1 MGVVVDKPAA
11 KSHSLVDSQADF
23 SLSLYFTAKMW
34 ELLINLLL
42 YIIPSTYQYSLVV
55 NAGEEV
61 FTIDGQVYSSSS
73 SLDCLQGVR
82 CSSPE
87 QEWTTCLVLDQE
99 SDGENNGESD
109 DEEGAEEDKCASL
122 DWEAIHKKVA
132 SARKNLSLDVR
143 QVEEKVKKVEKDVE
157 KINTNLKRKVDSINT
172 KIDDLLKRL
181 KYL

>member
-1 MGVVVDKPAA
+1 MGTPLLTARPTWV
-11 KSHSLVDSQADF
+11 QF
-23 SLSLYFTAKMW
+23 FLSLLFTAKMW
-34 ELLINLLL
+34 RLVIML

-99 SDGENNGESD
+99 SDGENN
-109 DEEGAEEDKCASL
+109 EEDKCASL
-122 DWEAIHKKVA
+122 DWEAINQKVA

-143 QVEEKVKKVEKDVE
+143 QVAEKVDKVEKDVE

-181 KYL
+181 KY

>member
-1 MGVVVDKPAA
+1 MGTPLLTAWPTWV
-11 KSHSLVDSQADF
+11 QF
-23 SLSLYFTAKMW
+23 FLSLLFTANMW
-34 ELLINLLL
+34 ELMIILLL
-42 YIIPSTYQYSLVV
+42 CIIPSTYQYSLVV

-82 CSSPE
+82 CSSPD
-87 QEWTTCLVLDQE
+87 QDWTTCTVLDQE
-99 SDGENNGESD
+99 GDGENND
-109 DEEGAEEDKCASL
+109 EDKCASL
-122 DWEAIHKKVA
+122 DWEAINQKVA

-143 QVEEKVKKVEKDVE
+143 QVEEKVEKVEKDVE

>member
-1 MGVVVDKPAA
+1 MGTPLLTARPTWVQ
-11 KSHSLVDSQADF
+11 SF
-23 SLSLYFTAKMW
+23 LSLLFTAKMW
-34 ELLINLLL
+34 RLVINLLV

-99 SDGENNGESD
+99 GDGENNGESD
-109 DEEGAEEDKCASL
+109 DEEGAGWTGRRLTIRWRARGR
-122 DWEAIHKKVA
+122 I
-132 SARKNLSLDVR
+132 SAWMFGKLRRRSRKW
-143 QVEEKVKKVEKDVE
+143 
-157 KINTNLKRKVDSINT
+157 RKT
-172 KIDDLLKRL
+172 
-181 KYL
+181 

>member
-1 MGVVVDKPAA
+1 MGVLPRATPLLTAWPTWV
-11 KSHSLVDSQADF
+11 QF
-23 SLSLYFTAKMW
+23 FLSLLFTAKMW
-34 ELLINLLL
+34 RLVIMLLL
-42 YIIPSTYQYSLVV
+42 YSVPSTYQYSLVV

-61 FTIDGQVYSSSS
+61 FTIDGQVYSSSP

-82 CSSPE
+82 CSSPD

-99 SDGENNGESD
+99 GDGENN
-109 DEEGAEEDKCASL
+109 EEDKCARL
-122 DWEAIHKKVA
+122 DWEAINKKVA
-132 SARKNLSLDVR
+132 SARKNISLDVR
-143 QVEEKVKKVEKDVE
+143 QVEERVEKVEKDVK